1 MTEQSDDQQNHERLR
16 NEATDLLLAASSPA
30 RNIPELKPL
39 IDEHEGLVQR
49 RAELN
54 ALEAKL
60 AEVLPVVEQAEAD
73 VAAAEKQ
80 AEEIMRQFDA
90 GLEKL
95 RSEILSN
102 IDKVDL
108 LDHDEAGGLVD
119 RLNQR
124 FVVSQH
130 DFLEYLSRL
139 SGSSSGSV
147 ERFVLSPP
155 DSTIVPEATAGGVGA
170 ITGGVVVNLI
180 SLTVPGWLWGTTTT
194 TLATGIGTALGV
206 GASVVTIGAAAVVGV
221 VAGGAIYVVR
231 LRKRRKFVRTSILKS
246 FDEDAAPKLREWAR
260 RTVGMSKK
268 LGDA

>member
-1 MTEQSDDQQNHERLR
+1 MT
-16 NEATDLLLAASSPA
+16 
-30 RNIPELKPL
+30 
-39 IDEHEGLVQR
+39 VQT
-49 RAELN
+49 
-54 ALEAKL
+54 
-60 AEVLPVVEQAEAD
+60 
-73 VAAAEKQ
+73 
-80 AEEIMRQFDA
+80 EEIMRQFDA

-119 RLNQR
+119 RFNQR
-124 FVVSQH
+124 LVVSQH
-130 DFLEYLSRL
+130 DFLEYISRL

-147 ERFVLSPP
+147 QPFVVSAA
-155 DSTIVPEATAGGVGA
+155 DSTIVLEATAGGVGA
-170 ITGGVVVNLI
+170 ITGGVLVNLI
-180 SLTVPGWLWGTTTT
+180 SLTVPGWSGWLLGTTTT

-206 GASVVTIGAAAVVGV
+206 GASVVTIGAAAVAAV
-221 VAGGAIYVVR
+221 VAGGAIYLVR

-260 RTVGMSKK
+260 RTVDGMSKK